1 VLLKNEKLGGK
12 GAWPRSRNLL
22 FNSGIPKYFQN
33 GESCKLPKVVNEDD
47 GNLRAGAPSWSS
59 GRSYSR
65 KGREKGS
72 SGGLPPP
79 PPPETKHFHT
89 CQSILFNNVVKM
101 LKISQPVTFFP
112 HPPLY
117 QPQASWGILVSSIA
131 AIMFNHDRGNWQN
144 SVNSVFYYCVYSI
157 ILL

>member
-1 VLLKNEKLGGK
+1 MAKAINFQKLSAGMTEISAQSLHRGPVADPIVGGVGK
-12 GAWPRSRNLL
+12 
-22 FNSGIPKYFQN
+22 
-33 GESCKLPKVVNEDD
+33 
-47 GNLRAGAPSWSS
+47 RA
-59 GRSYSR
+59 
-65 KGREKGS
+65 
-72 SGGLPPP
+72 
-79 PPPETKHFHT
+79 KHFHT